1 MATTKVTAAEATRVE
16 NKTTDCESQYHALMK
31 QHAAYTE
38 EMEAKVAQYETAL
51 NELNR
56 RYGRVL
62 KLYNDLFTTYVT
74 EAQEN
79 N

>member
-1 MATTKVTAAEATRVE
+1 MATTKATATESTKVE
-16 NKTTDCESQYHALMK
+16 NQAPDYESQYHNLMK
-31 QHAAYTE
+31 QHMAYQE
-38 EMEAKVAQYETAL
+38 DMDAKVKQYEAAL

-74 EAQEN
+74 EAPEN
-79 N
+79 K

>member
-1 MATTKVTAAEATRVE
+1 MTKTAETTKVEVTP
-16 NKTTDCESQYHALMK
+16 DYESQYHNLMK
-31 QHAAYTE
+31 QHMAYQE
-38 EMEAKVAQYETAL
+38 DMDAKVKQYEAAL
-51 NELNR
+51 SELNR

-74 EAQEN
+74 ETTEN